1 MARAPMNYR
10 RRLRSR
16 IIISFLL
23 FGIGL
28 TALFAGITLVMR
40 VWLEEQLIESTLQ
53 PKVDKPAAT
62 TRFNPPEGRAQRVQ
76 TVGGWSFGRN
86 KFAEVPFEWRKF
98 ATGGYDIEDTADGDL
113 RAYKF

>member
-1 MARAPMNYR
+1 MARATMNYR

-40 VWLEEQLIESTLQ
+40 EWLEEELIESTLQ
-53 PKVDKPAAT
+53 TEVDKTAAITRVNPAQ
-62 TRFNPPEGRAQRVQ
+62 GRAQRFQ
-76 TVGGWSFGRN
+76 TIDGWTFGRN
-86 KFAEVPFEWRKF
+86 KFAEVPFEWQKF
-98 ATGGYDIEDTADGDL
+98 GTGVYDI
-113 RAYKF
+113 